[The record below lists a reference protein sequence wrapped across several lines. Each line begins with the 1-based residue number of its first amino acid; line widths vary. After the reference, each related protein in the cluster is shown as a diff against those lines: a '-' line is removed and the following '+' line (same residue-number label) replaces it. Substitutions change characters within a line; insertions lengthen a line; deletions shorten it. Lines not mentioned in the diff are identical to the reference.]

1 MESGHVL
8 RLFKIEP
15 SCINS
20 GVLMWS
26 SFWSCEKQTPHL
38 SGFFYPNS
46 FTGFSAPGYSLVL
59 RDIDRVGASRMR
71 MTVWRD
77 PKTEQQSQAMREL
90 STRLLVETDPKKLD
104 ALIQKMT
111 RIIAG
116 NIRHGLQN

>member
-1 MESGHVL
+1 
-8 RLFKIEP
+8 
-15 SCINS
+15 
-20 GVLMWS
+20 
-26 SFWSCEKQTPHL
+26 
-38 SGFFYPNS
+38 
-46 FTGFSAPGYSLVL
+46 
-59 RDIDRVGASRMR
+59 MR